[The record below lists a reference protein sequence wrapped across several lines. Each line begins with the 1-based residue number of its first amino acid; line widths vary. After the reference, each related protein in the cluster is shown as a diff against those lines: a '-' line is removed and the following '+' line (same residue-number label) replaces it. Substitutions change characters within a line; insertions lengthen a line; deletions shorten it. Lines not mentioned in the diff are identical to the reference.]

1 MKFDEL
7 KIILKRL
14 YKEYVKKH
22 LKRIFIALILSI
34 IVAGSTSGIAW
45 LLDPAV
51 KKIFIEQ
58 NKVFAWSI
66 PLLIVIAFSSK
77 GLSLYLARVNII
89 RVGEEVA
96 GELQKKIANN
106 ILTSDIQTLDNRH
119 SGKYIS
125 NVMFDTH
132 YVQNLVSSGV
142 LNLMKDSFSVIALV
156 SLMFYQNWKLA
167 LFALLMMPLAA
178 GLAKS
183 LGKRIGKATSKAGIS
198 SGDLASFL
206 TEIFKGSKMIR
217 IYQKEDEE
225 NKKASDKINDLV
237 EKNIKIGSVLI
248 RATPIM
254 ETLTGFMI
262 AGFII
267 FSGRLIAAGELG
279 VNNFFSFLAAMM
291 LAYQPIRSLAT
302 INMAAYQG
310 AAAFKRISSIIDRD
324 IKVKEVPGAPK
335 LFLKNS
341 DIRFNKVEFKYDS
354 TDEKAIKEISLN
366 IKGNTMTAFV
376 GHSGAGKSTIIN
388 LLPRFYDP
396 QKGSIEIDNQ
406 NIQLVSLNSL
416 RKNLSL
422 VSQDVILFDDTV
434 KNNISY
440 ARPGATDKEIVE
452 ACKFAASDD
461 FIKKLPQGYDTMIG
475 ENGVR
480 LSGGQ
485 KQRISIAR
493 AILKKS
499 PIILLDEA
507 TSSLDAESEEIVQN
521 ALNNLTRNKTTL
533 VIAHR
538 LSTIHKANQ
547 IFVMSHGKIVNSGNH
562 NFLINNCEEYKSL
575 YQKQFYYLKV
585 IFRL

>member
-1 MKFDEL
+1 MKFSEL

-14 YKEYVKKH
+14 FREYVKAHIKKI
-22 LKRIFIALILSI
+22 LLALVLSI

-66 PLLIVIAFSSK
+66 PLLIVVAFTSK
-77 GLSLYLARVNII
+77 GLSLYFARINII

-96 GELQKKIANN
+96 GALQKNVAQN

-125 NVMFDTH
+125 NVMYDTH
-132 YVQNLVSSGV
+132 HVQNLVSNGV
-142 LNLMKDSFSVIALV
+142 LNLMKDTFSVIALV

-167 LFALLMMPLAA
+167 LFAILMMPLAG
-178 GLAKS
+178 GLARS
-183 LGKRIGKATSKAGIS
+183 LGRRIGKATSKAGVS
-198 SGDLASFL
+198 SGNLASFL
-206 TEIFKGSKMIR
+206 SEIFKGSKMIR
-217 IYQKEDEE
+217 IYQKEKEE
-225 NKKASDKINDLV
+225 NEKANKVIDDLV
-237 EKNIKIGSVLI
+237 EKNIKIGSVMI

-254 ETLTGFMI
+254 ESLTGFMI

-267 FSGRLIAAGELG
+267 FSGKLIAAGELG

-302 INMAAYQG
+302 INMVAYQG
-310 AAAFKRISSIIDRD
+310 AAAFKRISEIIDKE
-324 IKVKEVPGAPK
+324 IEVKEILGNPN
-335 LFLKNS
+335 LSLNNTNIHFKN
-341 DIRFNKVEFKYDS
+341 VEFKYQS
-354 TDEKAIKEISLN
+354 TNQKAVKNINLE
-366 IKGNTMTAFV
+366 IKGNSMAAFV

-388 LLPRFYDP
+388 LIPRFYDP
-396 QKGSIEIDNQ
+396 QQGSIIIDGQ
-406 NIQLVSLNSL
+406 DIKSVTLSSL
-416 RKNLSL
+416 RKKISM
-422 VSQDVILFDDTV
+422 VSQDVILFDDSI

-440 ARPGATDKEIVE
+440 AKSNASDEEISN
-452 ACKFAASDD
+452 ACKFAAADE
-461 FIKKLPQGYDTMIG
+461 FIEKLPNGMNTMIG
-475 ENGVR
+475 ENGIR

-493 AILKKS
+493 AILKES

-521 ALNNLTRNKTTL
+521 AINNLTKNKTTL

-538 LSTIHKANQ
+538 LSTIHNADI
-547 IFVMSHGKIVNSGNH
+547 IFVMKNGSIISSGKH
-562 NFLINNCEEYKSL
+562 DFLINNCDEYKSL
-575 YQKQFYYLKV
+575 YKKQLK
-585 IFRL
+585 

>member
-22 LKRIFIALILSI
+22 LNKILIALLLSVV
-34 IVAGSTSGIAW
+34 VAGSTSGIAW

-58 NKVFAWSI
+58 DKLFAWSI
-66 PLLIVIAFSSK
+66 PILIIIAFTSK
-77 GLSLYLARVNII
+77 GLSLYLARLIII

-96 GELQKKIANN
+96 GEIQKKVANN
-106 ILTSDIQTLDNRH
+106 ILISDVETLENRH

-125 NVMFDTH
+125 NIMFDSKQ
-132 YVQNLVSSGV
+132 VQNLVSTGV
-142 LNLMKDSFSVIALV
+142 LNLMKDSLSVIALV
-156 SLMFYQNWKLA
+156 ALMFYQNWKLA
-167 LFALLMMPLAA
+167 TFAILMMPLAA

-183 LGKRIGKATSKAGIS
+183 LGKRIGKATGKAGES
-198 SGDLASFL
+198 SGRLVSYL
-206 TEIFKGSKMIR
+206 SEILKGSRMIR
-217 IYQKEDEE
+217 IYQKEEQE
-225 NKKASDKINDLV
+225 NLKAKTVIKDLV
-237 EKNIKIGSVLI
+237 ERNIKIGSVLI

-262 AGFII
+262 AGFIF
-267 FSGRLIAAGELG
+267 FSGKLIASGELE

-310 AAAFKRISSIIDRD
+310 ATAFKRVSGVIDKKINISHSDTNPD
-324 IKVKEVPGAPK
+324 LV
-335 LFLKNS
+335 LKNS
-341 DIRFNKVEFKYDS
+341 EILFKNISFNY
-354 TDEKAIKEISLN
+354 EKTKDKAVKN
-366 IKGNTMTAFV
+366 INLKIQGNTMTAFV

-396 QKGSIEIDNQ
+396 QEGVIEIDNQ
-406 NIQLVSLNSL
+406 NIKKVSLKSL
-416 RKNLSL
+416 RKNISM
-422 VSQDVILFDDTV
+422 VSQDVILFDDTI

-440 ARPGATDKEIVE
+440 AKENASFDEIE
-452 ACKFAASDD
+452 RACRFAAADQFINKLSD
-461 FIKKLPQGYDTMIG
+461 KYDTMIG
-475 ENGVR
+475 ENGIR

-485 KQRISIAR
+485 KQRLSIAR
-493 AILKKS
+493 AILKES

-521 ALNNLTRNKTTL
+521 AIKNLVKNKTTL

-538 LSTIHKANQ
+538 LSTIHNADN
-547 IFVMSHGKIVNSGNH
+547 IFVLKNGNIIHSGTH
-562 NFLINNCEEYKSL
+562 DYLIKNCEEYKLL
-575 YQKQFYYLKV
+575 YDKQLK
-585 IFRL
+585 

>member
-1 MKFDEL
+1 MQFSEL
-7 KIILKRL
+7 KILLKRL
-14 YKEYVKKH
+14 FREYVKQHFKKI
-22 LKRIFIALILSI
+22 LIALVLSI
-34 IVAGSTSGIAW
+34 IVAASTSGIAW

-58 NKVFAWSI
+58 NKTFAWSI
-66 PLLIVIAFSSK
+66 PLLIILAFSSK
-77 GLSLYLARVNII
+77 GLSLYLARINII

-96 GELQKKIANN
+96 GALQKKVANN
-106 ILTSDIQTLDNRH
+106 ILTSDIQTLDGRH

-125 NVMFDTH
+125 NVMFDTKH
-132 YVQNLVSSGV
+132 VQNLVSSGV
-142 LNLMKDSFSVIALV
+142 LNLMKDTFSVVALV
-156 SLMFYQNWKLA
+156 SLMFYQNWKLS
-167 LFALLMMPLAA
+167 LFAILMMPLAG

-183 LGKRIGKATSKAGIS
+183 LGKRIGKATSRAGVS
-198 SGDLASFL
+198 SGILASFL
-206 TEIFKGSKMIR
+206 SEILKGSKMIR
-217 IYQKEDEE
+217 IYQRENDE
-225 NKKASDKINDLV
+225 NLKADQVIDDLV
-237 EKNIKIGSVLI
+237 EKNIKIGSVMI

-267 FSGRLIAAGELG
+267 FSGKLIASGELA

-302 INMAAYQG
+302 INMVAYQG
-310 AAAFKRISSIIDRD
+310 AAAFKRISNIIDKEIE
-324 IKVKEVPGAPK
+324 IKELSDAPK
-335 LFLKNS
+335 LILKNS
-341 DIRFNKVEFKYDS
+341 NIKFNQVEFKYDT
-354 TDEKAIKEISLN
+354 TDKKALKEVSFSL
-366 IKGNTMTAFV
+366 KGNSMTAFV

-396 QKGSIEIDNQ
+396 QKGAIEIDDQ
-406 NIQLVSLNSL
+406 DIKVSLSSL

-422 VSQDVILFDDTV
+422 VSQDVILFDDTI

-440 ARPGATDKEIVE
+440 ARPSASDDEIIK
-452 ACKFAASDD
+452 ACKFAAADE
-461 FIKKLPQGYDTMIG
+461 FIKKLPKSYDTMIG

-493 AILKKS
+493 AILKES

-507 TSSLDAESEEIVQN
+507 TSSLDTGSEEIVQN
-521 ALNNLTRNKTTL
+521 AINNLTKNKTTL

-538 LSTIHKANQ
+538 LSTIHNADK
-547 IFVMSHGKIVNSGNH
+547 IFILKEGKIINSGDH
-562 NFLINNCEEYKSL
+562 NFLIDNCEEYKAL
-575 YQKQFYYLKV
+575 YKKQLK
-585 IFRL
+585 

>member
-1 MKFDEL
+1 MNLQEL
-7 KIILKRL
+7 KTILIKLFR
-14 YKEYVKKH
+14 EYVKKH
-22 LKRIFIALILSI
+22 FKKILIALFLSL

-51 KKIFIEQ
+51 KKIFIDQ
-58 NKVFAWSI
+58 NKVFAWTI
-66 PLLIVIAFSSK
+66 PVLIIIAFSSK
-77 GLSLYLARVNII
+77 GLSLYFARINII

-96 GELQKKIANN
+96 GELQKKIATN
-106 ILTSDIQTLDNRH
+106 ILKSDVQTLENRH

-132 YVQNLVSSGV
+132 HVQQLVSTGV

-167 LFALLMMPLAA
+167 LFAILMMPLAG

-183 LGKRIGKATSKAGIS
+183 LGKRIGKATSKAGES
-198 SGDLASFL
+198 SGNLASFL
-206 TEIFKGSKMIR
+206 SEIFKGSKMIR
-217 IYQKEDEE
+217 IYQKENEE
-225 NKKASDKINDLV
+225 SIRAQKVIDDLV
-237 EKNIKIGSVLI
+237 EKNIKIGSVMI

-254 ETLTGFMI
+254 EILTGFMI

-267 FSGRLIAAGELG
+267 FSGKLIASGEIG

-310 AAAFKRISSIIDRD
+310 AAAFKRISQIIDKKIE
-324 IKVKEVPGAPK
+324 IKEDHNNPNLV
-335 LFLKNS
+335 LKNS
-341 DIRFNKVEFKYDS
+341 DIIFKKVSFNYSNTK
-354 TDEKAIKEISLN
+354 EKAINNVSLE
-366 IKGNTMTAFV
+366 IKGNTMAAFV

-396 QKGSIEIDNQ
+396 QIGSIEIDGQ
-406 NIQLVSLNSL
+406 DIKKVSLKSL

-422 VSQDVILFDDTV
+422 VSQDVILFDDTI
-434 KNNISY
+434 KNNIAY
-440 ARPGATDKEIVE
+440 AKENASEEDIKN
-452 ACKFAASDD
+452 ACKFAAAEE
-461 FIKKLPQGYDTMIG
+461 FINKLPQKYETLIG
-475 ENGVR
+475 ENGIR

-493 AILKKS
+493 AILKES

-521 ALNNLTRNKTTL
+521 AILNLTKNKTTL

-538 LSTIHKANQ
+538 LSTIHNASK
-547 IFVMSHGKIVNSGNH
+547 IFVVKQGKIINSGNH
-562 NFLINNCEEYKSL
+562 NFLINHCEEYKSL
-575 YQKQFYYLKV
+575 YKKQLK
-585 IFRL
+585 

>member
-1 MKFDEL
+1 MQLEEL

-14 YKEYVKKH
+14 FREYVRKH
-22 LKRIFIALILSI
+22 LKKILIALILSI

-58 NKVFAWSI
+58 DKVFAWSI
-66 PLLIVIAFSSK
+66 PILIIIAFSSK
-77 GLSLYLARVNII
+77 GLSLYFARMNII

-96 GELQKKIANN
+96 GALQKKLANN

-125 NVMFDTH
+125 NIMYDTH
-132 YVQNLVSSGV
+132 HVQNLVSTGV

-167 LFALLMMPLAA
+167 LFAILMMPLAG

-183 LGKRIGKATSKAGIS
+183 LGKRMGKATSKAGIS
-198 SGDLASFL
+198 SGNLVSFL
-206 TEIFKGSKMIR
+206 SEILKGSKMIR
-217 IYQKEDEE
+217 IYQRENEE
-225 NKKASDKINDLV
+225 NEKANKVIDDLV
-237 EKNIKIGSVLI
+237 EKNIKIGSIII

-254 ETLTGFMI
+254 EALTGFMI
-262 AGFII
+262 AGFIA
-267 FSGRLIAAGELG
+267 FSGKLIASGELG

-302 INMAAYQG
+302 INMAAFQG
-310 AAAFKRISSIIDRD
+310 AAAFKRISEVIDKE
-324 IKVKEVPGAPK
+324 IKIKELIHAPK
-335 LFLKNS
+335 LIIKNS
-341 DIRFNKVEFKYDS
+341 NIRFNDVGFKYE
-354 TDEKAIKEISLN
+354 TTNEKAIKNIKFE

-396 QKGSIEIDNQ
+396 QEGSIEIDNQ
-406 NIQLVSLNSL
+406 NISSVSLSSL

-422 VSQDVILFDDTV
+422 VSQDVILFDDSV
-434 KNNISY
+434 KNNIAY
-440 ARPGATDKEIVE
+440 AKTEATEEEIIK
-452 ACKFAASDD
+452 ACKFAAANE
-461 FIKKLPQGYDTMIG
+461 FIEKLPNGYNTVIG
-475 ENGVR
+475 ENGLR

-485 KQRISIAR
+485 KQRVSIAR
-493 AILKKS
+493 AVLKEA

-507 TSSLDAESEEIVQN
+507 TSSLDADSEEIVQN
-521 ALNNLTRNKTTL
+521 AINNLTKNKTTL

-538 LSTIHKANQ
+538 LSTIHNADK
-547 IFVMSHGKIVNSGNH
+547 IIVMKNGQTVNSGNH
-562 NFLINNCEEYKSL
+562 EYLINNCNEYQSL
-575 YQKQFYYLKV
+575 YKKQLKK
-585 IFRL
+585 

>member
-7 KIILKRL
+7 IIILKRL
-14 YKEYVKKH
+14 YKEYAKKH
-22 LKRIFIALILSI
+22 LKKILLALILSI

-66 PLLIVIAFSSK
+66 PVLIVLAFTSK
-77 GLSLYLARVNII
+77 GLSLYIARINII

-96 GELQKKIANN
+96 GELQKKVANN

-125 NVMFDTH
+125 NVMYDTH
-132 YVQNLVSSGV
+132 HVQNLVSTGI

-167 LFALLMMPLAA
+167 LFAILMMPLAG

-183 LGKRIGKATSKAGIS
+183 LGKRIGKATAKAGET
-198 SGDLASFL
+198 SGNLVSFL
-206 TEIFKGSKMIR
+206 SEIFKGSKMIR
-217 IYQKEDEE
+217 IYQKENEE
-225 NKKASDKINDLV
+225 NKKANLVINDLV

-262 AGFII
+262 AGFIV
-267 FSGRLIAAGELG
+267 FSGKLIAAGELE

-310 AAAFKRISSIIDRD
+310 AAAFKRISNIIDRE
-324 IKVKEVPGAPK
+324 IKIKDQVDAPK
-335 LFLKNS
+335 LILKNS
-341 DIRFNKVEFKYDS
+341 DIKFDKVGFKYES
-354 TDEKAIKEISLN
+354 RDEKVIENVSFN
-366 IKGNTMTAFV
+366 IKGNTMAAFV

-396 QKGSIEIDNQ
+396 QEGLIEIDNQ
-406 NIQLVSLNSL
+406 NIKKVSLNSL

-422 VSQDVILFDDTV
+422 VSQDVILFDDTI
-434 KNNISY
+434 KNNIAY
-440 ARPGATDKEIVE
+440 AKSNANSDEIE
-452 ACKFAASDD
+452 KACKFAAADE
-461 FIKKLPQGYDTMIG
+461 FINKLPQGYSTMIG
-475 ENGVR
+475 ENGIR

-493 AILKKS
+493 AVLKGS

-507 TSSLDAESEEIVQN
+507 TSSLDAESENIVQN
-521 ALNNLTRNKTTL
+521 AINNLIKNKTTL

-538 LSTIHKANQ
+538 LSTIHNADK
-547 IFVMSHGKIVNSGNH
+547 IFVLKSGKIINSGDH
-562 NFLINNCEEYKSL
+562 SFLIDNCDEYKSL
-575 YQKQFYYLKV
+575 YKKQLK
-585 IFRL
+585 

>member
-14 YKEYVKKH
+14 FKEYVRKH
-22 LKRIFIALILSI
+22 LKRILIALVLSI

-77 GLSLYLARVNII
+77 GLSLYLARINII
-89 RVGEEVA
+89 RVGEEIA

-125 NVMFDTH
+125 NIMFDAH

-167 LFALLMMPLAA
+167 LFAILMMPLAA

-183 LGKRIGKATSKAGIS
+183 LGKRIGKATSKAGVS
-198 SGDLASFL
+198 SGDLTSFL

-225 NKKASDKINDLV
+225 NKKADKKINDLV
-237 EKNIKIGSVLI
+237 EKNIKIASVLI

-267 FSGRLIAAGELG
+267 FSGKLIAAGELG

-310 AAAFKRISSIIDRD
+310 AAAFKRISNIIDKD
-324 IKVKEVPGAPK
+324 INVKEIHGAPK
-335 LFLKNS
+335 LILKNS
-341 DIRFNKVEFKYDS
+341 NIKFDKVEFKYDS
-354 TDEKAIKEISLN
+354 TDEKAIKEISLE

-406 NIQLVSLNSL
+406 NIKDVSLNSL

-440 ARPGATDKEIVE
+440 ARPEATEQDIIE

-461 FIKKLPQGYDTMIG
+461 FIKKLPQGYNTIIG

-538 LSTIHKANQ
+538 LSTIHSANK
-547 IFVMSHGKIVNSGNH
+547 IFVVSHGKIVNSGNH
-562 NFLINNCEEYKSL
+562 EFLIKNCEEYKSL
-575 YQKQFYYLKV
+575 YQKQLK
-585 IFRL
+585 